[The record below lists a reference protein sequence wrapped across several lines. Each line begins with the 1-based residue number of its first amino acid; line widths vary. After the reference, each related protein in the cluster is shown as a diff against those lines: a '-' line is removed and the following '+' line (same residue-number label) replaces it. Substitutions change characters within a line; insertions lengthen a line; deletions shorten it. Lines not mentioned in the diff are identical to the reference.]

1 MAQLQQQMELFEEGG
16 LKDEGNTID
25 PVSGNEVPPGSTQE
39 EVRDDIPAQLSEGE
53 FVFPADVVRY
63 IGLETLMRLR
73 QEAKEGLKQ
82 MEAMGQMGNAEEAT
96 IPDDIPFDETDLE
109 ISEEGEEEVDNRAKG
124 GIIKAAT
131 GFSGTTTT
139 TPALNQQQSAG
150 KTTTGLKTTY
160 QAPVIPAATTPTG
173 FRYGTGSQGD
183 ATQKAT
189 YKGLFGDGDKVTG
202 PDEYKTFINDQGQEI
217 QVPFKAGKVMTGFTV
232 PEGYKAKDTQKVDTG
247 KVQTARTKTA
257 RVEEES
263 GDDGG
268 MESALGGARTTVNGV
283 EYAVQYNFDGT
294 VGLQSIDNYK
304 RTGEVNFRTADKG
317 LASAIKTQT
326 LGQIAQLGKAV
337 GLKGAALAEFAKSKG
352 INIPGYAKVEELIKG
367 AKDQTK
373 NLKNWDNNI
382 FEVTDADKDQIFD
395 TSMTKREMERMQEA
409 IAKGKGVDRS
419 KMASLAADLPDTPE
433 TEDERMKQMQKRF
446 EESSPSPSVS
456 GPAPDMTTEK
466 GRASTY
472 ASPSSFD
479 DTGFE
484 DTGKEYGASA
494 GAYGGIGDYNT
505 GGLAN
510 KKKPKVKK
518 MKKGG
523 LASKK

>member
-1 MAQLQQQMELFEEGG
+1 MENDGG
-16 LKDEGNTID
+16 LKDEGGSVD
-25 PVSGNEVPPGSTQE
+25 PVSGNDVPIGSTKE

-63 IGLETLMRLR
+63 IGLETLMRMR

-131 GFSGTTTT
+131 GWAGTTTT

-232 PEGYKAKDTQKVDTG
+232 PEGYKAKDAQKVDTG

-294 VGLQSIDNYK
+294 VGLQSLDNYK
-304 RTGEVNFRTADKG
+304 RTGEVNFRTADKN

-326 LGQIAQLGKAV
+326 LGQMAQLGKAV
-337 GLKGAALAEFAKSKG
+337 GLKGAALAEFAKSQG
-352 INIPGYAKVEELIKG
+352 INVPGYAKIEDLIKG

-382 FEVTDADKDQIFD
+382 FEVTDADKDQRFD
-395 TSMTKREMERMQEA
+395 TSMTRREMERMQKGLSKGVRKTTD
-409 IAKGKGVDRS
+409 IDFSKVKGKDPDDYVKGDE
-419 KMASLAADLPDTPE
+419 LGDAAGAVGRGTDLGGAQGIKGGAPQSDIGFGT
-433 TEDERMKQMQKRF
+433 TGGFDEDEGF
-446 EESSPSPSVS
+446 TSTSEAFS
-456 GPAPDMTTEK
+456 GADTD
-466 GRASTY
+466 TY
-472 ASPSSFD
+472 D
-479 DTGFE
+479 
-484 DTGKEYGASA
+484 YGATNK
-494 GAYGGIGDYNT
+494 GAFVT
-505 GGLAN
+505 
-510 KKKPKVKK
+510 KTRPSTKKPKR